1 MVCGRHQPRSAAACD
16 NDAFRAEPCP
26 ALAAL
31 LLAVSALPGLAF
43 AQTSHVAE
51 IAAYRRADREQRLI
65 EVPSG
70 RRNSPSTAPCST
82 DDITVLVAAFD
93 KKYGV
98 KVKVWR
104 ADSEGFLQRIVG
116 EARPAAARSI
126 SWRARPRRRCC
137 LYRENLLQEVKSPNL
152 ADIIPEAIAPHRQ
165 WTAIYLN
172 TIVRIPQYQPHPQGR
187 PACSPTTS
195 SGRNGRR
202 ARDRGGGFRLVRASG
217 HGDGRS
223 PRLERGGGAAALSRD
238 RQRER
243 HFRAQGAQPAHQ
255 PGRRRRVPL
264 ALTVYGFL
272 AEQAKLKGAP
282 LDWFVLPP
290 AVARA
295 TAQGLA
301 RNAPHPNAAVL
312 FFDFLLGEGQQ
323 ILASRQFVT
332 VSRKIDTPFDRS
344 QFKIIDSASA
354 RPGPQVAGHLSAHD
368 HRPVAVMVT
377 AGNKSSHADRVIALL
392 APISPLHSTPSAGP
406 AAA

>member
-1 MVCGRHQPRSAAACD
+1 MRPRIPC
-16 NDAFRAEPCP
+16 RALP

-31 LLAVSALPGLAF
+31 LLAMSAFPAF
-43 AQTSHVAE
+43 AQASRVAE
-51 IAAYRRADREQRLI
+51 IAAYQGADREQRLV
-65 EVPSG
+65 EGAKREKELTFYASLP
-70 RRNSPSTAPCST
+70 T

-104 ADSEGFLQRIVG
+104 ADSEGFLQRILS
-116 EARPAAARSI
+116 EARARRFEVDIVAGST
-126 SWRARPRRRCC
+126 SALEP
-137 LYRENLLQEVKSPNL
+137 LFRENLLQEVKSPSL

-165 WTAIYLN
+165 WAAIYLN
-172 TIVRIPQYQPHPQGR
+172 TIVQAYNTNLIRKDDLPRSFHDLIR
-187 PACSPTTS
+187 PEWKGKLGIEAEDFDWFAQVVTEMSAARGS
-195 SGRNGRR
+195 S
-202 ARDRGGGFRLVRASG
+202 
-217 HGDGRS
+217 
-223 PRLERGGGAAALSRD
+223 EAAAL
-238 RQRER
+238 QLFREIVNENGISVR
-243 HFRAQGAQPAHQ
+243 KGHSLLTNLVAAGE
-255 PGRRRRVPL
+255 VPL

-332 VSRKIDTPFDRS
+332 VSRKIETPFDRS
-344 QFKIIDSASA
+344 QFRIIDSAMMLDQA
-354 RPGPQVAGHLSAHD
+354 RKWQDIYQRTIIGPS
-368 HRPVAVMVT
+368 R
-377 AGNKSSHADRVIALL
+377 
-392 APISPLHSTPSAGP
+392 
-406 AAA
+406 

>member
-1 MVCGRHQPRSAAACD
+1 MRPRRIPC
-16 NDAFRAEPCP
+16 RALP

-31 LLAVSALPGLAF
+31 LLAVSALPGPVF
-43 AQTSHVAE
+43 AQASRVAE
-51 IAAYRRADREQRLI
+51 IAAYEGADREQRLVEGAKREKELTFYASI
-65 EVPSG
+65 P
-70 RRNSPSTAPCST
+70 T

-116 EARPAAARSI
+116 EARARRYEVDIMAGST
-126 SWRARPRRRCC
+126 SALEP

-172 TIVRIPQYQPHPQGR
+172 TIVQAYNTNLIRKDDLPRSFH
-187 PACSPTTS
+187 
-195 SGRNGRR
+195 
-202 ARDRGGGFRLVRASG
+202 DLVRPEWKGKLGIEAEDFDWFAQVVTEMGEAPGS
-217 HGDGRS
+217 S
-223 PRLERGGGAAALSRD
+223 EAAAVRLF
-238 RQRER
+238 REIVNENGISVR
-243 HFRAQGAQPAHQ
+243 KGHSLLTNLVAAGE
-255 PGRRRRVPL
+255 VPL

-344 QFKIIDSASA
+344 QFKIIDSAMMLDQA
-354 RPGPQVAGHLSAHD
+354 RKWQDIYQRTIIGPS
-368 HRPVAVMVT
+368 R
-377 AGNKSSHADRVIALL
+377 
-392 APISPLHSTPSAGP
+392 
-406 AAA
+406 